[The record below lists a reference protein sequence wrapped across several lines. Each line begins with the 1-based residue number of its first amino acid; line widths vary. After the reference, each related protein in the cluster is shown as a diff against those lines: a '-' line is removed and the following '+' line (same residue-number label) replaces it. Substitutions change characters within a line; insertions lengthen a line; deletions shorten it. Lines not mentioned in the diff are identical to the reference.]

1 MINIDG
7 TDYDVRIG
15 YPTITRTFELI
26 EGKNAGTSLA
36 YTRIRDLIGT
46 QYAYTM
52 TIEPNP
58 VNRAAYDSFYEAIT
72 APADYHSVSF
82 PYGQTVLSFQAY
94 VSSGTDAFGGRM
106 AGQNRWSGLSITFIP
121 LGPQK

>member
-7 TDYDVRIG
+7 TNYNVRIG
-15 YPTITRTFELI
+15 YPSITRTFELI

-46 QYAYTM
+46 QIAYTL

-58 VNRAAYDSFYEAIT
+58 ANRADYDSLYEILS
-72 APADYHSVSF
+72 APTDYHSVSF
-82 PYGQTVLSFQAY
+82 PYGQTTLSFQAY
-94 VSSGTDAFGGRM
+94 VTSGSDAFNGTL
-106 AGQNRWSGLSITFIP
+106 AGQNRWSGMSVTFVP